1 MAIISKR
8 DYGLMGK
15 DGALAVERGLAGASW
30 YISPVPKEKIRELLE
45 RRNWPAVR
53 DTVAW
58 FVLIGASGY
67 AAYWLW
73 QAGSLWAIVPF
84 MIYGVLY
91 ASSSDSRWHEAS
103 HGTAF
108 RTDWLN
114 NALYEIASFMVL
126 RESTVWRWS
135 HQRHHSDT
143 YIVGRDPEIA
153 IPRPPNILS
162 IIVGFLK
169 LHTIVLYFKHLL
181 MHCAGVLTAD
191 EKSFIPA
198 HEQPKVVIKAWIHL
212 LIYAGVIGLALYQ
225 QSILPLLYVGLPTG
239 YGSWLV
245 EFYGLPQHAAL
256 AEDVLDHRLNTRTIY
271 MNPVLR
277 YLYWNMNY
285 HVEHH
290 MYPLVPYH
298 QLPKLHELVKA
309 DCPAPYSGL
318 IEAWREII
326 PVLRR
331 QLREPSHF
339 AKRPLP
345 PPLPGAAAQPPMPVF
360 RALGPMID
368 GWIEVGASSALGAE
382 DVIRVDHDR
391 STYAIYRTAD
401 GAVFA
406 TAGRCTHGGV
416 HLAGG
421 FVKGRLIE
429 CPKHNGRFDIT
440 DGSPQRA
447 PACVALATYPVREA
461 EGRIF
466 LGCKR
471 LQS

>member
-1 MAIISKR
+1 
-8 DYGLMGK
+8 MGK

-30 YISPVPKEKIRELLE
+30 YISPVPKDQIRQLLE

-53 DTVAW
+53 DTIAW
-58 FVLIGASGY
+58 FALIGGSAL
-67 AAYWLW
+67 AAFWLW
-73 QAGSLWAIVPF
+73 QADSWWAIVPF

-135 HQRHHSDT
+135 HARHHSDT

-153 IPRPPNILS
+153 IPRPPNIPGV
-162 IIVGFLK
+162 IFGFFK
-169 LHTIVLYFKHLL
+169 LRTIVTYFQHVL
-181 MHCAGVLTAD
+181 MHCAGMLTPD
-191 EKSFIPA
+191 EKSFIPEA
-198 HEQPKVVIKAWIHL
+198 EQRKVILKAWIYL
-212 LIYAGVIGLALYQ
+212 LIYAGVVALALHM
-225 QSILPLLYVGLPTG
+225 QSILPLLYVGLPTV
-239 YGSWLV
+239 YGSWLA
-245 EFYGLPQHAAL
+245 EYYGLPQHAAL
-256 AEDVLDHRLNTRTIY
+256 AVDALDHRLNTRTIY

-277 YLYWNMNY
+277 FLYWNMNY

-298 QLPKLHELVKA
+298 QLPRLHEFVKA

-326 PVLRR
+326 PVLFRQVRDTSQFVRR
-331 QLREPSHF
+331 G
-339 AKRPLP
+339 LP
-345 PPLPGAAAQPPMPVF
+345 APQPGAAAQPPMPIF
-360 RALGPMID
+360 RALGPAVD
-368 GWIEVGASSALGAE
+368 GWIEVGASDSLSAE
-382 DVIRVDHDR
+382 DVIRVDHER

-401 GAVFA
+401 AALYA

-447 PACVALATYPVREA
+447 PACVALATYAVREVN
-461 EGRIF
+461 GRIF
-466 LGCKR
+466 LDCKR

>member
-1 MAIISKR
+1 
-8 DYGLMGK
+8 MGK

-30 YISPVPKEKIRELLE
+30 YISPVPKEQMRQLLE
-45 RRNWPAVR
+45 RRNWPAIR

-58 FVLIGASGY
+58 FALIGGS
-67 AAYWLW
+67 AAAAFWLW

-84 MIYGVLY
+84 MVYGILY
-91 ASSSDSRWHEAS
+91 ASSSDSRWHETS

-135 HQRHHSDT
+135 HARHHSDT

-153 IPRPPNILS
+153 IPRPPNILNV
-162 IIVGFLK
+162 ILGLFK
-169 LHTIVLYFKHLL
+169 LQTIVLYFKHVL

-191 EKSFIPA
+191 EKSFIPEP
-198 HEQPKVVIKAWIHL
+198 EQRKVIFKAWIYL
-212 LIYAGVIGLALYQ
+212 LIYAGVVGLSLYLH
-225 QSILPLLYVGLPTG
+225 SLLPLMYVGLPTV
-239 YGSWLV
+239 YGSWLA
-245 EFYGLPQHAAL
+245 EYYGLPQHAVL

-271 MNPVLR
+271 MGPVLR

-298 QLPKLHELVKA
+298 QLPRLHELVKA
-309 DCPAPYSGL
+309 DCPPPYSGL
-318 IEAWREII
+318 IEAWREIL
-326 PVLRR
+326 PVLMR
-331 QLREPSHF
+331 QVRDPSLFVH
-339 AKRPLP
+339 RTLP
-345 PPLPGAAAQPPMPVF
+345 APLPGAAAQLPMPIF
-360 RALGPMID
+360 RALGPAVD
-368 GWIEVGASSALGAE
+368 GWIEVGASSSIGAE
-382 DVIRVDHDR
+382 DVIRVDHER
-391 STYAIYRTAD
+391 ATYAIYRTAE
-401 GAVFA
+401 GALFA

-421 FVKGRLIE
+421 FVKGKLIE

-440 DGSPQRA
+440 DGSPQRM
-447 PACVALATYPVREA
+447 PACVALATYPVRER

-466 LGCKR
+466 LDCKR
-471 LQS
+471 LQT